1 MLRSW
6 KNILR
11 LLKVIKSLADQ
22 WLGRKDPG
30 KEKVNHSL
38 ENSFTKVRNLR
49 NFGEL
54 VGKGF
59 LNQEN

>member
-30 KEKVNHSL
+30 KEKVNQSL
-38 ENSFTKVRNLR
+38 ETSFTKVKNLR
-49 NFGEL
+49 KFGEL
-54 VGKGF
+54 ASNGF